1 MRELQVKSEAEASP
15 AEGQNRSFVS
25 IPMVRPQSLE
35 ERRYQIKLSQIA
47 IEQNTLAVLPTGLG
61 KTAIALLAIAHYLS
75 LDPKNR
81 CLILAPTRVLVH
93 QHYSF
98 LRNHLVVSEEEIGVL
113 TGEDTIGNRK
123 DTWEKRVVCATPQ
136 VMVSDLRRNNCNIRS
151 FSLIVFDEV
160 HRAVG
165 NHAYCT
171 IGAMYNELKR
181 DGRILGITASLPSD
195 QKKVEEIISKLKIAK
210 IETRDER
217 DQDVKPYVFKTDIE
231 WIELSLPN
239 ELKEIQRLMREA
251 LDFRLKL
258 LEDAALIKANRYGSI
273 TLKDLLRLR
282 LKVDQIQSSQL
293 RNALFSS
300 IRLLH
305 ALNLMETQS
314 LSAFKA
320 FMDRLYARKRGF
332 GMGELLNDSRV
343 KLAIEK
349 TEVSLAHG
357 VEHPK
362 IAEVLK
368 LCEGV
373 KKGERALVFA
383 SYRDTV
389 DQIYTELVKHGFR
402 AGYLIGKS
410 GQTGQ
415 SQKKQIRALEEL
427 REGIYDILVAT
438 QVGEEGLDVAECNL
452 VIFYDNVPSAVRFVQ
467 RKGRT
472 GRKKEGRIC
481 VFLTKGTR
489 DEAYYWLSRKRL
501 RDVRKVASALSL
513 DKRKGGPMDVFIRE
527 EAQQERENL
536 PTVYVDS
543 RELAQFV
550 DKLRYRGALVEVRQ
564 LDTGDFVASNEI
576 VIERKTIDDFVKSV
590 YDGRLFKQIANMSS
604 KYPRPIL
611 VIQGERKDLRG
622 IGESAFYG
630 AVASVVSDFKV
641 PIFFAPSERDVI
653 EIIYH
658 IARREQIEKKRET
671 KIREGRKPMTLADTQ
686 LYVVSGIPGVSA
698 VLADRLLSKMTTVER
713 LFGAT
718 EQELR
723 GVEGIGDV
731 MAQRIKQLATARY
744 VSSKPASELREE
756 GEEASSVR
764 NNFWAE
770 LERRVKQQDSKQEDK
785 REEERELDIPPP
797 SSDD

>member
-1 MRELQVKSEAEASP
+1 M
-15 AEGQNRSFVS
+15 
-25 IPMVRPQSLE
+25 IRPNSLE
-35 ERRYQIKLSQIA
+35 ERRYQIELSQIA
-47 IEQNTLAVLPTGLG
+47 KEQNTLAVLPTGLG
-61 KTAIALLAIAHYLS
+61 KTAIALLTIAHYLS

-98 LRNHLVVSEEEIGVL
+98 LRNHLAVSEEEIGVL
-113 TGEDTIGNRK
+113 TGEDSVGNRK
-123 DTWEKRVVCATPQ
+123 EIWEKRVVCATPQ
-136 VMVSDLRRNNCNIRS
+136 VMVSDLRRKNCEVES

-195 QKKVEEIISKLKIAK
+195 QKKVEEIISKLKISK
-210 IETRDER
+210 IETRDEH
-217 DQDVKPYVFKTDIE
+217 DQDVKPYVFKTDVE
-231 WIELSLPN
+231 WIELNLPN
-239 ELKEIQRLMREA
+239 ELKEIQRLMKEA

-258 LEDAALIKANRYGSI
+258 LEDAALIKSNRYGSI

-293 RNALFSS
+293 RNALFSG

-332 GMGELLNDSRV
+332 GMGELLNDPRV

-349 TEVSLAHG
+349 TEVALAQG

-362 IAEVLK
+362 IGEVLK
-368 LCEGV
+368 LCEGA
-373 KKGERALVFA
+373 KKGDRVIVFA

-389 DQIYTELVKHGFR
+389 DQIYTELIKHGFR

-410 GQTGQ
+410 GQSGQ
-415 SQKKQIRALEEL
+415 SQKKQIQALEEL

-472 GRKKEGRIC
+472 GRRKEGKIC

-489 DEAYYWLSRKRL
+489 DEAYYWLSRRRL
-501 RDVRKVASALSL
+501 RDVKKVASALSL
-513 DKRKGGPMDVFIRE
+513 DKKRGGPMDVFLRE
-527 EAQQERENL
+527 GDLQQEDRENL
-536 PTVYVDS
+536 PMVYVDT

-550 DKLRYRGALVEVRQ
+550 DKLRHRGALVEVKQ
-564 LDTGDFVASNEI
+564 LDIGDFVASSEI

-590 YDGRLFKQIANMSS
+590 YDGRLFKQIANMSN

-611 VIQGERKDLRG
+611 VIQGERKDLSG

-630 AVASVVSDFKV
+630 AVASIVSDFKV

-653 EIIYH
+653 EIVYH
-658 IARREQIEKKRET
+658 IARREQIEKKKEM
-671 KIREGRKPMTLADTQ
+671 KIREGRKPVTLADTQ
-686 LYVVSGIPGVSA
+686 RYVVSGIPGVSA

-713 LFGAT
+713 LFSAS
-718 EQELR
+718 ELELR
-723 GVEGIGDV
+723 NVEGIGDV
-731 MAQRIKQLATARY
+731 MAQRIRQLASAKY
-744 VSSKPASELREE
+744 VSNKPASELREQEEEE
-756 GEEASSVR
+756 GTVGSIAKD
-764 NNFWAE
+764 FWAE
-770 LERRVKQQDSKQEDK
+770 LERKVKQQ
-785 REEERELDIPPP
+785 EEESKAQNESVEGESELDIPPP

>member
-1 MRELQVKSEAEASP
+1 M
-15 AEGQNRSFVS
+15 
-25 IPMVRPQSLE
+25 IRPNSLE
-35 ERRYQIKLSQIA
+35 ERRYQIELSQIA
-47 IEQNTLAVLPTGLG
+47 KEQNTLAVLPTGLG
-61 KTAIALLAIAHYLS
+61 KTAIALLTIAHYLS
-75 LDPKNR
+75 IDPKNR

-98 LRNHLVVSEEEIGVL
+98 LRNHLQVSEEEIGVL
-113 TGEDTIGNRK
+113 TGEDTVGNRK
-123 DTWEKRVVCATPQ
+123 EIWEKRVVCATPQ
-136 VMVSDLRRNNCNIRS
+136 VMVSDLRRKNCEVES

-171 IGAMYNELKR
+171 IGAVYNELKR

-195 QKKVEEIISKLKIAK
+195 QKKVEEIISKLKISK
-210 IETRDER
+210 IEARDER
-217 DQDVKPYVFKTDIE
+217 DQDVKPYIFKTDVE
-231 WIELSLPN
+231 WIELNLPN
-239 ELKEIQRLMREA
+239 ELKEIQRLMKEA

-258 LEDAALIKANRYGSI
+258 LEDAALIKSNRYGSV

-293 RNALFSS
+293 RNSLFSG

-320 FMDRLYARKRGF
+320 FMDRLYLRKRGF

-349 TEVSLAHG
+349 TEVALAQG

-362 IAEVLK
+362 IGEVLK
-368 LCEGV
+368 LCKGV
-373 KKGERALVFA
+373 KKGDRVIVFA

-389 DQIYTELVKHGFR
+389 DQIYTELIKHGFR

-410 GQTGQ
+410 GQSGQ
-415 SQKKQIRALEEL
+415 SQKKQIQALEEL

-472 GRKKEGRIC
+472 GRRKEGKIC

-489 DEAYYWLSRKRL
+489 DEAYYWLSRRRL
-501 RDVRKVASALSL
+501 RDVKKVASALSL
-513 DKRKGGPMDVFIRE
+513 DKKRGGPMDVFLRE
-527 EAQQERENL
+527 GDLQQDRENL
-536 PTVYVDS
+536 PIVYVDT

-550 DKLRYRGALVEVRQ
+550 DKLRHRGALVEVKQ
-564 LDTGDFVASNEI
+564 LDIGDFVASSEI

-590 YDGRLFKQIANMSS
+590 YDGRLFKQIANMSN

-611 VIQGERKDLRG
+611 VIQGERKDLSG

-630 AVASVVSDFKV
+630 AVASIVSDFKV

-653 EIIYH
+653 EIVYH
-658 IARREQIEKKRET
+658 IARREQIEKKKET
-671 KIREGRKPMTLADTQ
+671 KIREGRKPVTLADTQ
-686 LYVVSGIPGVSA
+686 RYVVSGIPGVSA
-698 VLADRLLSKMTTVER
+698 VLADRLLAKMTTVER
-713 LFGAT
+713 LFSAS
-718 EQELR
+718 ELELR
-723 GVEGIGDV
+723 NVEGIGDV
-731 MAQRIKQLATARY
+731 MAQRIRQLASAKY
-744 VSSKPASELREE
+744 VSNKPASELREQE
-756 GEEASSVR
+756 KVVERNSVVS
-764 NNFWAE
+764 NDFWTE
-770 LERRVKQQDSKQEDK
+770 LERRAKL
-785 REEERELDIPPP
+785 EERVSQDKNEGDSDLDIPPP

>member
-1 MRELQVKSEAEASP
+1 M
-15 AEGQNRSFVS
+15 
-25 IPMVRPQSLE
+25 IRPNSLE
-35 ERRYQIKLSQIA
+35 ERRYQIELSQIA
-47 IEQNTLAVLPTGLG
+47 KEQNTLAVLPTGLG
-61 KTAIALLAIAHYLS
+61 KTAIALLTIAHYLS
-75 LDPKNR
+75 IDPKNR

-98 LRNHLVVSEEEIGVL
+98 LRNHLQVSEEEIGVL
-113 TGEDTIGNRK
+113 TGEDTVGNRK
-123 DTWEKRVVCATPQ
+123 EIWEKRVVCATPQ
-136 VMVSDLRRNNCNIRS
+136 VMVSDLRRKNCEVES

-171 IGAMYNELKR
+171 IGAVYNELKR

-195 QKKVEEIISKLKIAK
+195 QKKVEEIISKLKISK

-217 DQDVKPYVFKTDIE
+217 DQDVKPYVFKTDVE
-231 WIELSLPN
+231 WIELNLPN
-239 ELKEIQRLMREA
+239 ELKEIQRLMKEA

-258 LEDAALIKANRYGSI
+258 LEDAALIKSNRYGSV

-293 RNALFSS
+293 RNSLFSG

-320 FMDRLYARKRGF
+320 FMDRLYLRKRGF

-349 TEVSLAHG
+349 TEVALAQG

-362 IAEVLK
+362 IGEVLK
-368 LCEGV
+368 LCKGV
-373 KKGERALVFA
+373 KKGDRVIVFA

-389 DQIYTELVKHGFR
+389 DQIYTELIKHGFR

-410 GQTGQ
+410 GQSGQ
-415 SQKKQIRALEEL
+415 SQKKQIQALEEL

-472 GRKKEGRIC
+472 GRRKEGKIC

-489 DEAYYWLSRKRL
+489 DEAYYWLSRRRL
-501 RDVRKVASALSL
+501 RDVKKVASALSL
-513 DKRKGGPMDVFIRE
+513 DKKRGGPMDVFLRE
-527 EAQQERENL
+527 GDLQQDRENL
-536 PTVYVDS
+536 PIVYVDT

-550 DKLRYRGALVEVRQ
+550 DKLRHRGALVEVKQ
-564 LDTGDFVASNEI
+564 LDIGDFVASSEI

-590 YDGRLFKQIANMSS
+590 YDGRLFKQIANMSN

-611 VIQGERKDLRG
+611 VIQGERKDLSG

-630 AVASVVSDFKV
+630 AVASIVSDFKV

-653 EIIYH
+653 EIVYH
-658 IARREQIEKKRET
+658 IARREQIEKKKET
-671 KIREGRKPMTLADTQ
+671 KIREGRKPVTLADTQ
-686 LYVVSGIPGVSA
+686 RYVVSGIPGVSA
-698 VLADRLLSKMTTVER
+698 VLADRLLAKMTTVER
-713 LFGAT
+713 LFSAS
-718 EQELR
+718 ELELR
-723 GVEGIGDV
+723 NVEGIGDV
-731 MAQRIKQLATARY
+731 MAQRIRQLASAKY
-744 VSSKPASELREE
+744 VSNKPASELREQE
-756 GEEASSVR
+756 KVVERDSVVS
-764 NNFWAE
+764 NDFWAE
-770 LERRVKQQDSKQEDK
+770 LERRAKLEECVSQDKSEGDS
-785 REEERELDIPPP
+785 ELDIPPP
-797 SSDD
+797 YSDD